1 MKNVGE
7 NIKLEIVFLVYY
19 FIYVLF
25 GYKIKS
31 SSFFFLFI
39 IELFEFLFVKFCEM

>member
-7 NIKLEIVFLVYY
+7 NMKLEIVFLVYY

-31 SSFFFLFI
+31 SSFFLFI
-39 IELFEFLFVKFCEM
+39 VELFEFLFV